1 MEGGG
6 RSITKSGLVIG
17 KIIPHKTCQMIST
30 RIGTKALRAVSE
42 RNLFN
47 VASLLWSAHCR

>member
-30 RIGTKALRAVSE
+30 KIGTKALRAVSE